1 MSNHSSGHN
10 KSLCNEQ
17 RSKNEASPSASIIA
31 NPRHHSGIH
40 AGGGSSPVH
49 EHPDGVSDIF
59 LRNNGSFSV
68 FEYDEAGSGSRNLRP
83 GLAKG
88 FYSTKRTGVVYRSE
102 MFLDMYL
109 FLIILRL
116 KLK

>member
-1 MSNHSSGHN
+1 MSNYSSGHN
-10 KSLCNEQ
+10 KSLCNEKG
-17 RSKNEASPSASIIA
+17 SKNEPSPSASIIA

-40 AGGGSSPVH
+40 AGGASSPAH

-68 FEYDEAGSGSRNLRP
+68 FEYDEAGSGSRNLKP

-88 FYSTKRTGVVYRSE
+88 FYSTKRTGIVYRLE
-102 MFLDMYL
+102 IFLDMYL
-109 FLIILRL
+109 FLTILGL